1 MKYRFIQHHKH
12 QYSLFKL
19 CRVLRIARTSYH
31 SWLHRTPGKREQEN
45 QMLLDQIKRVHEKSR
60 KTYGSPRITD
70 ELKEKGYTC
79 SRPRVARLM
88 RKHNIQAKTKR
99 KFKITTQSK
108 HKYPLSPDLVN
119 QNFSA
124 TAPNELWTSDI
135 TYIRTRQG
143 WLYLTVILDVFNR
156 QIVGWSMSNTLKAND
171 TTLPALKDAYSRK
184 RPGPGLIFHSDR
196 GVQYASRNFR
206 RYIKKYKMT
215 QSMSGKG
222 NCYDNAI
229 TESFIKTLKTELI
242 YFQKY
247 QTRKQAQLSIFEYIE
262 IFYNRQRKHSSLG
275 NKTPYEYLEL
285 NKAA

>member
-1 MKYRFIQHHKH
+1 MKYRFIRDHKH
-12 QYSLFKL
+12 QHRLFKL

-31 SWLHRTPGKREQEN
+31 SWLHRIPGKREQEN
-45 QMLLDQIKRVHEKSR
+45 QMLLEKIKRVYEKSR

-70 ELKEKGYTC
+70 ELREKGYTC

-88 RKHNIQAKTKR
+88 RKHNIRAKTKR
-99 KFKITTQSK
+99 KFKVTTPSN

-124 TAPNELWTSDI
+124 TAPNEFWTSDI
-135 TYIRTRQG
+135 TYVRTRQG

-171 TTLPALKDAYSRK
+171 TTIPALKDAYSRK
-184 RPGPGLIFHSDR
+184 RPGTGLIFHSDR
-196 GVQYASRNFR
+196 GVQYAGHDFR
-206 RYIKKYKMT
+206 RLLKKYKMT

-242 YFQKY
+242 YFENY
-247 QTRKQAQLSIFEYIE
+247 QTRKQAQSSIFEYIE
-262 IFYNRQRKHSSLG
+262 IFYNRERKHSSLD
-275 NKTPYEYLEL
+275 NKTPDEYLKL
-285 NKAA
+285 NEAA

>member
-1 MKYRFIQHHKH
+1 MKYRFIQDHKH
-12 QYSLFKL
+12 HYRLFKL

-31 SWLHRTPGKREQEN
+31 RWLHRIPGKREQEN
-45 QMLLDQIKRVHEKSR
+45 QMLLEKIKTVHEKSR

-70 ELKEKGYTC
+70 ELREKGYTC

-88 RKHNIQAKTKR
+88 RKHNLRAKTKR
-99 KFKITTQSK
+99 KFKVTTQSN

-135 TYIRTRQG
+135 TYVRTRQG
-143 WLYLTVILDVFNR
+143 WLYLTVVLDVFNR
-156 QIVGWSMSNTLKAND
+156 QIVGWSMSKGLKANE
-171 TTLPALKDAYSRK
+171 TSIPALKDAYSRK

-196 GVQYASRNFR
+196 GVQYACHDFR
-206 RYIKKYKMT
+206 RLLKRYKMT

-242 YFQKY
+242 YFENY
-247 QTRKQAQLSIFEYIE
+247 QTRKQAQSSIFEYIE
-262 IFYNRQRKHSSLG
+262 IFYNRERKHSSLG
-275 NKTPYEYLEL
+275 NRTPYEYLKL

>member
-1 MKYRFIQHHKH
+1 MKYRFIQDHKH
-12 QYSLFKL
+12 QYRLFKL

-31 SWLHRTPGKREQEN
+31 RWLHRIPGKREQEN
-45 QMLLDQIKRVHEKSR
+45 QMLLDEIKTVHEKSR

-70 ELKEKGYTC
+70 KLREKGYTC

-88 RKHNIQAKTKR
+88 RKHNIRAKTKR
-99 KFKITTQSK
+99 KFKVTTQSN
-108 HKYPLSPDLVN
+108 HKYPISPDLVN

-124 TAPNELWTSDI
+124 TAPNKLWTSDI

-156 QIVGWSMSNTLKAND
+156 QIVGWSMSNGLKANE
-171 TTLPALKDAYSRK
+171 TTLPALRDAYSRK
-184 RPGPGLIFHSDR
+184 RPEPGLIFHSDR
-196 GVQYASRNFR
+196 GVQYACHDFR
-206 RYIKKYKMT
+206 RLLKKYKMT

-242 YFQKY
+242 YFENY
-247 QTRKQAQLSIFEYIE
+247 QTRKQAKSSIFEYIE
-262 IFYNRQRKHSSLG
+262 IFYNKERKHSSLG
-275 NKTPYEYLEL
+275 NKTPDEYLKL